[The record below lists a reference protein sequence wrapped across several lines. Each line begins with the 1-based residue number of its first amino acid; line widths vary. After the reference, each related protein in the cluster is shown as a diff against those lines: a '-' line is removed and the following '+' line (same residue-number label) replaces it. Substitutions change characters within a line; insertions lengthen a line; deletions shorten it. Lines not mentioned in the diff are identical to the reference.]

1 MSVRV
6 CLFGSS
12 LYVCSGMFV
21 WNKLGMPGRTEC
33 VRTKKRLEHTNQ
45 THLENIAEMKH
56 SEQFSKQA
64 GR

>member
-12 LYVCSGMFV
+12 LYVFWGMSV
-21 WNKLGMPGRTEC
+21 WTNLDMPGRTEC
-33 VRTKKRLEHTNQ
+33 VRNKNRSVHTNQ